1 MLKPLTFTRKL
12 PVTKPIDLSILRPDA
27 LVGKEIKEI
36 ERLRLGNDRQS
47 LAVGDI
53 FKISGN
59 NSAHIKIEDSV
70 SAFERI
76 GYGMTEG
83 SIAVFGDAGAFT
95 GALMRG
101 GEIHISGSAG
111 DFSASS
117 MSGGL
122 VRIEGSAGNY
132 LGAGA
137 PGSKF
142 GMKDG
147 CIVVNGDAGIRLGQ
161 RMRRGL
167 IVAGGSVESGACAG
181 MVAGTVIVLGKP
193 NGQLGAHMRRGSIL
207 CTESPQFPPGTFFR
221 QNLKSHGIVPLIER
235 RLHASDIHL
244 NLAERLS
251 QPKSRFV
258 GDLNFGGMGEVL
270 VYGQ

>member
-12 PVTKPIDLSILRPDA
+12 PVTKPVDLSILRPDA
-27 LVGKEIKEI
+27 LAGKRIKEI
-36 ERLRLGNDRQS
+36 ELLRLGNDRQS

-59 NSAHIKIEDSV
+59 DSAHIKIEDSV

-83 SIAVFGDAGAFT
+83 SIVVCGDAGAFT
-95 GALMRG
+95 GALMSG
-101 GEIHISGSAG
+101 GEIYISGSTG

-117 MSGGL
+117 MCGGL
-122 VRIEGSAGNY
+122 LRIDGSAGNY

-147 CIVVNGDAGIRLGQ
+147 CIVVNRDAGIRLGEH
-161 RMRRGL
+161 MRRGL
-167 IVAGGSVESGACAG
+167 IVAGGNVETGACAG

-193 NGQLGAHMRRGSIL
+193 NGQLGVHMRRGSIL
-207 CTESPQFPPGTFFR
+207 CTESPQFLPGTFFR
-221 QNLKSHGIVPLIER
+221 QNLKSHGIVPLIEH
-235 RLHASDIHL
+235 RLQALDIHL
-244 NLAERLS
+244 HLTEKLG